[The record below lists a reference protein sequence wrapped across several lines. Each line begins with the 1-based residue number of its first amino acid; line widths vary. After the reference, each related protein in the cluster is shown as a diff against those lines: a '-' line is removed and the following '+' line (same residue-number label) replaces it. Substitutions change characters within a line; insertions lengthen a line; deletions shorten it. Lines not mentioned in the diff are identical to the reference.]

1 MSVLDTYAML
11 IGRVLIGLL
20 FLVTGIQVAMGFS
33 GFAGMLDSMGL
44 PMTSL
49 LAAVVVVIKIGGGA
63 ALIAGWNVRYASLA
77 LMAFIIATI
86 LLVHNNFDD
95 QLGMMLKN
103 LAILGGLL
111 YVYKC
116 GAGSHKLVS

>member
-20 FLVTGIQVAMGFS
+20 FLVTGIQVVMGFA
-33 GFAGMLDSMGL
+33 GFSGMLDSMGL
-44 PMTSL
+44 PMASL
-49 LAAVVVVIKIGGGA
+49 LAAAIAVVKIGGGA

-77 LMAFIIATI
+77 LMVFIIFTI
-86 LLVHNNFDD
+86 VLVHNNFGD

-116 GAGSHKLVS
+116 GAGSHRLVS

>member
-1 MSVLDTYAML
+1 ML

-20 FLVTGIQVAMGFS
+20 FLVTGIQVVMGFE
-33 GFAGMLDSMGL
+33 GFAGMLESMGL
-44 PMTSL
+44 PMASL
-49 LAAVVVVIKIGGGA
+49 LAAAVAVVKIGGGA

-77 LMAFIIATI
+77 LMVFIIFTI
-86 LLVHNNFDD
+86 VLVHNNFGD
-95 QLGMMLKN
+95 QLGAMLKN

-116 GAGSHKLVS
+116 GAGSHRLVS